1 MIDNKN
7 NYYDEDRNKIEKAN
21 RINELKSIEEGLLN
35 ESDELTSTIIMR
47 HQITQ

>member
-7 NYYDEDRNKIEKAN
+7 NYYDEDRNKLEKAN
-21 RINELKSIEEGLLN
+21 MRDELKSIEKGILE

>member
-21 RINELKSIEEGLLN
+21 RRAELKSIEKGILD
-35 ESDELTSTIIMR
+35 ESDEITSTIIMH
-47 HQITQ
+47 HQLKQ

>member
-7 NYYDEDRNKIEKAN
+7 NYYDEDRNKLERAN
-21 RINELKSIEEGLLN
+21 RRDELKSIEKGILD